1 MRENPKLSIFESGKD
16 INITSKDINPNFQL
30 FIVYNPFNKGSKI
43 IDPALFN
50 KCVSFTLPQIDES
63 IVNSATIINNS
74 IKILEKVDRK
84 IWNQIKL

>member
-16 INITSKDINPNFQL
+16 INITSKDINPNCQL

-50 KCVSFTLPQIDES
+50 KCVSFTLSQIDES
-63 IVNSATIINNS
+63 RVNSVPIINNS
-74 IKILEKVDRK
+74 IKF
-84 IWNQIKL
+84 